1 MNGTAVPEPESS
13 PAGSRTSPWRSRWS
27 LRYLPIAA
35 DSAFSLVTPFDSS
48 SSREPVIVR
57 RLQVNPASGKRADCL

>member
-27 LRYLPIAA
+27 LRYLPNSGGLGVLAGVNIK
-35 DSAFSLVTPFDSS
+35 DTQNGLRKSL
-48 SSREPVIVR
+48 
-57 RLQVNPASGKRADCL
+57 